1 MRQCRC
7 SNCDP
12 QGAARILRL
21 LARTASSDFDN
32 LLNAHPTDLEDV
44 ALLQF
49 PKTSVKRK
57 FSSNLPLVCKSQDP
71 IRVSVPMV
79 DLAVSL
85 IGNFERLFAITY
97 PKDCDIEASSIFD
110 QEEAWQVVKNV
121 SAVQNGEFLRLILGG
136 ESLPGL
142 YDMILTCI
150 KDWYESKV
158 YIDHL
163 QELKDTQVV
172 LDQEILNDE
181 LIEED
186 HWERSRL
193 KTLERELKAQRIQ
206 AAKQVRLE
214 KQAERLRITEELK
227 DRRRREQGFK

>member
-1 MRQCRC
+1 M
-7 SNCDP
+7 
-12 QGAARILRL
+12 
-21 LARTASSDFDN
+21 
-32 LLNAHPTDLEDV
+32 
-44 ALLQF
+44 
-49 PKTSVKRK
+49 
-57 FSSNLPLVCKSQDP
+57 
-71 IRVSVPMV
+71 
-79 DLAVSL
+79 
-85 IGNFERLFAITY
+85 
-97 PKDCDIEASSIFD
+97 
-110 QEEAWQVVKNV
+110 
-121 SAVQNGEFLRLILGG
+121 
-136 ESLPGL
+136 
-142 YDMILTCI
+142 
-150 KDWYESKV
+150 

-186 HWERSRL
+186 HRERSRL